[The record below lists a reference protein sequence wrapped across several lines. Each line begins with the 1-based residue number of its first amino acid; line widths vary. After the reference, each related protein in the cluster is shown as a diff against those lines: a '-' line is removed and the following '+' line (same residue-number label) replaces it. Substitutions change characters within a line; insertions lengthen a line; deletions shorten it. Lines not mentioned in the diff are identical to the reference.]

1 MSRETP
7 PALADGPVG
16 NERAQDERAALAA
29 RLTNL
34 ERTNEEL
41 RQRVWRYERERA
53 EIKLRL
59 ERILSR
65 IGCSG
70 RP

>member
-1 MSRETP
+1 MSQTP
-7 PALADGPVG
+7 PALADGPVC

-34 ERTNEEL
+34 ERANEEL

-53 EIKLRL
+53 EFKLRL
-59 ERILSR
+59 ERIPSR